1 MGAIGQFH
9 TPPVMSPVAPEE
21 GVVQLTEVEDLA
33 RRVQEV
39 LRHCNDK
46 LNTSRAGLQ
55 DLTYQR
61 SGFAQHLREAEQDFF
76 KMGLDWQSIEDELKH
91 VRETLIKEANLSERD
106 QARLLDSLA
115 VESTARKAKPHDN
128 LGGENGDP
136 DPSSIA
142 AILSAA
148 AEGADPQAIVKASEG
163 RSPRSMSPLAV
174 GSSLSPNGFGA
185 SHPNVEADVQVALN
199 ADSLEKQ
206 LERLESRGAL
216 DRESELRD
224 RGIRPRSRTFAH

>member
-115 VESTARKAKPHDN
+115 VESTARKARPHDN
-128 LGGENGDP
+128 LGDENGDP

-185 SHPNVEADVQVALN
+185 RHPNVESDVQVALN